1 MNARLEHANL
11 CVRDVDDML
20 KFILSAFPEFQVR
33 FDSGHDDPERW
44 VHVGDDD
51 CYVAMY
57 QASKA
62 IAPMHQPYSG
72 APGFNHLGF
81 VVDDTDAVRAR
92 LLAAGYPESTLGNQ
106 HPARRRVYF
115 YDAEGNDWE
124 FVQYLTEDRRSR
136 NDYLA

>member
-1 MNARLEHANL
+1 MPDSNMPTCASATN
-11 CVRDVDDML
+11 
-20 KFILSAFPEFQVR
+20 FILSAFPEFRVR
-33 FDSGHDDPERW
+33 HDSGQADPERW
-44 VHVGDDD
+44 VHVGDDE

-57 QASKA
+57 LASMAVESGHK
-62 IAPMHQPYSG
+62 PYSG

-81 VVDDTDAVRAR
+81 VVDDTEALRQR

-124 FVQYLTEDRRSR
+124 FVQYLSEDRAWR
-136 NDYLA
+136 NDYLE

>member
-11 CVRDVDDML
+11 CVRDVDMML
-20 KFILSAFPEFQVR
+20 KFILSAFPEFRVR
-33 FDSGHDDPERW
+33 HDSGHEDPERW

-57 QASKA
+57 RASNTEEA
-62 IAPMHQPYSG
+62 AHTPYSG

-81 VVDDTDAVRAR
+81 EVEDAEAVRNR
-92 LLAAGYPESTLGNQ
+92 LIQAGFAETTFGNT

-115 YDAEGNDWE
+115 YDPEGNDWE
-124 FVQYLTEDRRSR
+124 FVQYLSEDRSQR
-136 NDYLA
+136 NDYLQ